1 MKQTAN
7 KIDYSKAMLPRTR
20 KEQFKDCFR
29 MNYLTILKCGLF
41 LLLFFIPLLVFTL
54 FMDFYYMSLLDQ
66 LATKGAGQLEIEQTR
81 NLFFWIY
88 NSCIVVLT
96 LPVIVGISGVTHVLR
111 NLIWGEG
118 IFFASDFGKG
128 IKANSLKNLIF
139 GFITGVI
146 FFASYFVSTLFNFL
160 FVAYIPLIIFAVV
173 FFPVY
178 FWIIYI
184 NNTYSTKWTGL
195 IRNGFY
201 FFIKNAGWSILG
213 ILMPLSIAALVFL
226 PLSLIWLKYIFL
238 VLFIVFVF
246 PIIFLIMTLFT
257 TAKFDESI
265 NQEYYPDFYL
275 KGLNHD

>member
-96 LPVIVGISGVTHVLR
+96 LPVIVGISGVIHVLR